1 MYSLKPW
8 HSFKAL
14 WIIIFLFPT
23 IMWGQNSITGSGIV
37 CVGDSIQLSFCC
49 SNPAPNT
56 NPWSSS
62 NPSSATVDNNGWV
75 YGLNADTVSISYT
88 DAGSN
93 VYYKT
98 VIIGGTPV
106 QYSGGEVKW
115 LCQNKGPN
123 PVNVGFLPN
132 PYNSS
137 GPNNVIVWYDYFDN
151 IIPSDSIGM
160 RQFSVSNPLN
170 DTSYIRQKSPLGCL
184 GPRSAAVVIVVATP
198 LAPITE
204 DKHYCEYETSTIL
217 TATYASSNP
226 YNLVSRSLEWY
237 DAANPNTVIAPYAP
251 QTNTVG
257 TQTFLVRQANIVP
270 VGNHCP
276 GPKAS
281 LTITTHA
288 DPDPP
293 TVPTTSFTYCE
304 DEIASPLTATADP
317 GHHLNWYSSN
327 GTPLS
332 GPPTP
337 STVNPTYPGS
347 PITYQVK
354 QQNDF
359 ALNCESDPVTITV
372 TVYPKAPTPT
382 PTSNLPIEY
391 CEGDQTTQISATYGV
406 PGILKF
412 YSENGTSLSSFPL
425 PSASISDIGTTNY
438 KVVLE
443 PYSPYMCTSD
453 TLTIPVIVHPRP
465 NVTTT
470 SALSICDG
478 ESITLNGG
486 CVGCNGPVSY
496 SWTGGVQNGVP
507 FTPQYNNQPI
517 VYTVTGSDDNQ
528 CENTATAT
536 VTVLSLPNP
545 PTINGG
551 STITLCQGSGNYTL
565 SATSDGTSTLI
576 WYGPN
581 GTSVLPGP
589 PTVSTSNVTSLTYYV
604 SQKNP
609 ITNCES
615 DKLAITIN
623 IVLNPP
629 APNAVNITACKGS
642 SPTGWGLVP
651 ISGTSLQWYASDQ
664 TTPLSNAPTQNTNTV
679 GSSTY
684 YVSHKTPNCE
694 STKSLVEFTVV
705 DLPSAPS
712 VNPPSYMYC
721 FEATSTPL
729 VATANSN
736 SHSLIWYDTNGNLYN
751 GTGTTAP
758 TPPTS
763 TSTTLYYEVSQV
775 DANGCESPKVSIPV
789 VIQPEVPIPTAN
801 TANIYEYCVGDI
813 TYQLNATMTS
823 PNNVLVYYNSDGT
836 KTQGNGSAP
845 TPPNSPSGNIQYYV
859 IQKSLLTGCE
869 SDPLNLNVQI
879 HALPNITT
887 TANVSACAG
896 DGVTLNGSGAGIG
909 GSYSWTGGVIDGQ
922 SFVPAFSNT
931 SLTYIV
937 TGEDANGCQ
946 NTATATVTVNSLPS
960 TPSVAN
966 TSYSYCKDANASPL
980 YASSLPDHS
989 LIWYD
994 TDGVTQLTAPFTPPT
1009 NFTGT
1014 DIYYVSQISD
1024 ITGCESPTVPITVVI
1039 GVGIPK
1045 PQAYDVQACKDGPSG
1060 SLSANFIA
1068 GNTLKWFAP
1077 NGTFI
1082 PFTPGYGTS
1091 IAGVTSF
1098 YVSQV
1103 NPSTGCESPKDTLDV
1118 TIYALPPVSAGTDQ
1132 TVCDGESVTLLG
1144 SGAVSYSWSGVDNS
1158 GNTISNGVAFTP
1170 PSSTSTTYTITG
1182 TDANGCTNTDAVTV
1196 NTNAIPVPPT
1206 IDPNSQTTFITGS
1219 VSSVLSAIS
1228 LPGFTL
1234 TWYNSDGTL
1243 VNGTGSAPTPS
1254 TAPANVGITEYL
1266 VTQTS
1271 TSGCES
1277 APLTVQ
1283 IVVLGV
1289 NVSNDTTICLT
1300 DTAQLLVSTYSANNS
1315 TFNSTGYTFIGT
1327 YNGSDY
1333 YISPI
1338 DTSWSEVRNRALSDG
1353 GDLVNI
1359 TDSAENYF
1367 VTQGLM
1373 PYSSTSF
1380 GPYYYMGI
1388 YQDLGSSLY
1397 AEPSGGW
1404 FTIDSNLVSYS
1415 NWKPGEPNNLLGTE
1429 HFAEIV
1435 IDSATQIE
1443 FWNDITDN
1451 QAKKYGV
1458 IEVPASTSP
1467 SWSYLWSTG
1476 DTTSTINVNPSVDTQ
1491 YWVAISD
1498 GNNTWY
1504 DTVDV
1509 TVNLLNINIT
1519 QTDTILC
1526 AGDSSGTLGV
1536 AINPGY
1542 GPYSY
1547 LWNTGDISDSL
1558 KNVSVGTYS
1567 VVVTDAMGCTAD
1579 DAITIIQPNNMV
1591 VTTQSITNF
1600 NGYDVSCNGVNDA
1613 AAFVSAAG
1621 GTPGYSYSWS
1631 NGGAT
1636 DTLTAL
1642 AAGTYFVTVIDSNGC
1657 SSKDTL
1663 TITEPSA
1670 LSLSISTLT
1679 NVFGNQ
1685 IDCYGDSSGVLFSAV
1700 AGGVGTYSYSWNTGA
1715 SQDSIYNLGAGTY
1728 WVTAQDA
1735 NGCTV
1740 TDSITLT
1747 QPSLPFTTI
1756 ASNLSNY
1763 NGFGISCNGAND
1775 GSISVLAQ
1783 GSNAP
1788 YSYAWSN
1795 GATTASQS
1803 NLGQGTYSVIVT
1815 DSLGCVS
1822 NASVVITEP
1831 SILTYSY
1838 IISDVTC
1845 YLGQN
1850 GSIEIIPQGG
1860 VMPYNIQWFDGTDST
1875 VLDSLGSGYYAF
1887 TISDQNNCL
1896 VLDSVEIYEPAQI
1909 EITVDTI
1916 QPTCER
1922 INDGQIDAFI
1932 YGGTYPFS
1940 YTLNG
1945 SPVNLP
1951 LDSVAIGS
1959 YILSVVD
1966 SNSCTQTIAFDLEP
1980 LQPSCFMIP
1989 NMYSPNYDGYN
2000 DEFRIRHSS
2009 WSSYTLT
2016 IYNSIGQL
2024 VYSGSSSTPYW
2035 DGITNGS
2042 PMPTGDYYYQ
2052 LITNEGEVIYG
2063 YVTLIR

>member
-1 MYSLKPW
+1 MYKLKPW

-14 WIIIFLFPT
+14 WIILFLFPA
-23 IMWGQNSITGSGIV
+23 IMWGQNSITGSGVV

-62 NPSSATVDNNGWV
+62 NPNSATVDNNGWV
-75 YGLNADTVSISYT
+75 FGLNADTVSIKYT
-88 DAGSN
+88 DAGGN
-93 VYYKT
+93 DYYKT
-98 VIIGGTPV
+98 VIIGGIPA
-106 QYSGGEVKW
+106 QYSGGEVKYF
-115 LCQNKGPN
+115 CQNQGPN
-123 PVNVGFLPN
+123 PVDVGF
-132 PYNSS
+132 SS
-137 GPNNVIVWYDYFDN
+137 VPFTANNVFVWYDNFDN
-151 IIPSDSIGM
+151 VIPSSPSGVRQISI
-160 RQFSVSNPLN
+160 SNPLN
-170 DTSYIRQKSPLGCL
+170 DTSYIRQLSPLGCL
-184 GPRSAAVVIVVATP
+184 GPRSAVVLIVVATP
-198 LAPITE
+198 LAPITQ
-204 DKHYCEYETSTIL
+204 DKHYCRYETSTIL
-217 TATYASSNP
+217 SASYASSNP
-226 YNLVSRSLEWY
+226 YNAVNRSFEWY
-237 DAANPNTVIAPYAP
+237 DASNPNTVISPYNP
-251 QTNTVG
+251 STTNPG
-257 TQTFLVRQANIVP
+257 TQTFLVRQLNIVP
-270 VGNHCP
+270 VQNACP
-276 GPKAS
+276 GPKAT
-281 LTITTHA
+281 LTVTTHA
-288 DPDPP
+288 KPDTP
-293 TVPTTSFTYCE
+293 TVPTTSITYCE

-327 GTPLS
+327 GSLLPN

-337 STVNPTYPGS
+337 PTENPTFPGS
-347 PITYQVK
+347 PITYQVR

-359 ALNCESDPVTITV
+359 APICESDPVTITV

-382 PTSNLPIEY
+382 PTSALPIEY
-391 CEGDQTTQISATYGV
+391 CEGDQTTQLSATMGV
-406 PGILKF
+406 VGTLRW
-412 YSENGTSLSSFPL
+412 YSEDGTLLGSNPL
-425 PSASISDIGTTNY
+425 PSTSVSDIGTTNY
-438 KVVLE
+438 KVVLV
-443 PYSPYMCTSD
+443 PQSPFMCTSD

-486 CVGCNGPVSY
+486 CIGCNEPVSY
-496 SWTGGVQNGVP
+496 SWTGGVQNGVS
-507 FTPQYNNQPI
+507 FTPQYSNQPI
-517 VYTVTGSDDNQ
+517 VYTVSGTDDNQ

-545 PTINGG
+545 PTISGG
-551 STITLCQGSGNYTL
+551 STITLCQGSGNHTL
-565 SATSDGTSTLI
+565 SATSDGISSLI
-576 WYGPN
+576 WYGSN

-589 PTVSTSNVTSLTYYV
+589 PTVNTSNVTSLTYYV

-609 ITNCES
+609 TTNCES

-623 IVLNPP
+623 IVLSPP
-629 APNAVNITACKGS
+629 PPNTVNITACKGS
-642 SPTGWGLVP
+642 SPTGWGLIP

-664 TTPLSNAPTQNTNTV
+664 TTPLTNAPTQNTNTV

-694 STKSLVEFTVV
+694 SPKSLVEFTVV
-705 DLPSAPS
+705 PL
-712 VNPPSYMYC
+712 PPSPIPNPTSYSYC
-721 FEATSTPL
+721 FEETSSMLSATSL
-729 VATANSN
+729 NGNS
-736 SHSLIWYDTNGNLYN
+736 LRWYDTNGSLYN
-751 GTGTTAP
+751 GSGTTAP
-758 TPPTS
+758 TPPTT

-775 DANGCESPKVSIPV
+775 DANGCESPKASIPV
-789 VIQPEVPIPTAN
+789 IIHPEVPVPVANAAN
-801 TANIYEYCVGDI
+801 TYEYCQYDNNV
-813 TYQLNATMTS
+813 TQLNATLTS
-823 PNNVLVYYNSDGT
+823 PNNVLVFYNSDGT
-836 KTQGNGSAP
+836 KTQGNGGPP
-845 TPPNSPSGNIQYYV
+845 TPSTTNVGTIQYYV
-859 IQKSLLTGCE
+859 IQKSQLTGCE
-869 SDPLNLNVQI
+869 SDPLNLSVQI
-879 HALPNITT
+879 RALPNITT
-887 TANVSACAG
+887 TTNVSACAG
-896 DGVTLNGSGAGIG
+896 DGVTLSGSGAGIG
-909 GSYSWTGGVIDGQ
+909 GTYSWTGGVTNGV
-922 SFVPAFSNT
+922 SFVPQFSNT
-931 SLTYIV
+931 SLDYIV
-937 TGEDANGCQ
+937 TGEDIHGCQ
-946 NTATATVTVNSLPS
+946 NKDTATVFVYSLPPV
-960 TPSVAN
+960 PSVSN
-966 TSYSYCKDANASPL
+966 TSYSYCKDANASPF

-1009 NFTGT
+1009 NLTGT
-1014 DIYYVSQISD
+1014 DIYYVSQVSD
-1024 ITGCESPTVPITVVI
+1024 ITGCESPNVPITVVV

-1045 PQAYDVQACKDGPSG
+1045 PQAYDVQACKNEPSG
-1060 SLSANFIA
+1060 SLGANFIA

-1077 NGTFI
+1077 NGSAI

-1091 IAGVTSF
+1091 IVGVTSY

-1118 TIYALPPVSAGTDQ
+1118 TIYALPPVSAGVDQ
-1132 TVCDGESVTLLG
+1132 SICDGESVVLLG
-1144 SGAVSYSWSGVDNS
+1144 SGASTYSWSGTDLT

-1170 PSSTSTTYTITG
+1170 PGNTSTTYTVTG
-1182 TDANGCTNTDAVTV
+1182 TDANGCSNTDAVIV

-1228 LPGFTL
+1228 LPGFAL

-1254 TAPANVGITEYL
+1254 TDPANVGITEYL

-1289 NVSNDTTICLT
+1289 NVSLDTTICLT
-1300 DTAQLLVSTYSANNS
+1300 DTAQLLVSTYSANTS

-1359 TDSAENYF
+1359 EDSLENYEILTLLNNGSHF
-1367 VTQGLM
+1367 
-1373 PYSSTSF
+1373 TSA
-1380 GPYYYMGI
+1380 GYYFIGI
-1388 YQDLGSSLY
+1388 YQDTSSLSY
-1397 AEPSGGW
+1397 SEPDGAW
-1404 FTIDSNLVSYS
+1404 FDIDSLPLTFD
-1415 NWKPGEPNNLLGTE
+1415 NWAPNEPNNSNGGEQWGTMIYLNPNTG
-1429 HFAEIV
+1429 FNGY
-1435 IDSATQIE
+1435 
-1443 FWNDITDN
+1443 WNDVVDNAIT
-1451 QAKKYGV
+1451 AGI
-1458 IEVPASTSP
+1458 IEVPASNSP
-1467 SWSYLWSTG
+1467 AFTYLWSTG
-1476 DTTSTINVNPSVDTQ
+1476 DTTSTINVNPTVDTQ

-1498 GNNTWY
+1498 GSNTWY

-1509 TVNLLNINIT
+1509 TVNLLDITIT

-1547 LWNTGDISDSL
+1547 LWSTGDISDSL
-1558 KNVSVGTYS
+1558 WNVSVGTYS
-1567 VVVTDAMGCTAD
+1567 VMVTDTMGCTSND
-1579 DAITIIQPNNMV
+1579 VINIVSPNAV
-1591 VTTQSITNF
+1591 TLTTQSINNY
-1600 NGYDVSCNGVNDA
+1600 NGYDISCNGGNDA
-1613 AAFVSAAG
+1613 SAFVIAAG

-1631 NGGAT
+1631 GGGT
-1636 DTLTAL
+1636 SDTLSSMT
-1642 AAGTYFVTVIDSNGC
+1642 AGTYFVTVIDSNGC
-1657 SSKDTL
+1657 SSQDTL

-1670 LSLSISTLT
+1670 LSLSVSTLT

-1700 AGGVGTYSYSWNTGA
+1700 AGGVGAYTYSWNTGA

-1728 WVTAQDA
+1728 WVSAQDA
-1735 NGCTV
+1735 NGCSI
-1740 TDSITLT
+1740 TDTITLT
-1747 QPSLPFTTI
+1747 QPALPFTTVT
-1756 ASNLSNY
+1756 SNLSNY
-1763 NGFGISCNGAND
+1763 NGFGISCNGATD

-1803 NLGQGTYSVIVT
+1803 NLGQGNYSVVVT

-1822 NASVVITEP
+1822 NASVIITEP
-1831 SILTYSY
+1831 TVLTYSY
-1838 IISDVTC
+1838 VISDVTC

-1860 VMPYNIQWFDGTDST
+1860 VLPYNIQWFDGTDST
-1875 VLDSLGSGYYAF
+1875 ILDSLGSGYYAF
-1887 TISDQNNCL
+1887 VITDQNNCL
-1896 VLDSVEIYEPAQI
+1896 VLDSVEIYEPAEI

-1932 YGGTYPFS
+1932 YGGTYPYS

-1951 LDSVAIGS
+1951 LDSVAVGS
-1959 YILSVVD
+1959 YVLTVVD
-1966 SNSCTQTIAFDLEP
+1966 SNSCTQSIAFNLEP

-2035 DGITNGS
+2035 DGITNGD